1 MAVVNIRDSFVVDVP
16 MFSYLSFFFLKEVP
30 PAGRG
35 IARSNHLFISLSL
48 WVGWLVVVVVAG
60 LFHFPNERWESLSI
74 GNG

>member
-16 MFSYLSFFFLKEVP
+16 MFSYLFFSFLKEVP

-48 WVGWLVVVVVAG
+48 WVGWLVVVVAG
-60 LFHFPNERWESLSI
+60 LFHFPNERLESLSI